1 MPPRPFL
8 PAAAFALFLLFVPN
22 GSSAQGTTLGPS
34 VSLMVGAGEG
44 VSGGGCGGDHY
55 IGSTGLD
62 ASRLLGKVVSLQVAV
77 RAFWLALGPTCQR
90 NPTAPLPPPPDG
102 TYIEEDGVRLQSSEF
117 LTTDARLGIRARNNP
132 VVLSL
137 GGGTVVRGGHE
148 APYFVGALSFP
159 FADGS
164 TRRFSVLV
172 EYYWL
177 RLTNDR
183 FQRTYQNGFRVAEQ
197 PLAPI
202 HHWSNAM
209 TLGVRWG
216 FRL

>member
-1 MPPRPFL
+1 MPSRPFL
-8 PAAAFALFLLFVPN
+8 PAAAFALFLLFVPS
-22 GSSAQGTTLGPS
+22 GGSAQQTALGPS
-34 VSLMVGAGEG
+34 FSLMVGAGEG
-44 VSGGGCGGDHY
+44 VSGGGCGGAHY

-62 ASRLLGKVVSLQVAV
+62 GSRRLGKVVSLQVAV
-77 RAFWLALGPTCQR
+77 RAFWLALGPEC
-90 NPTAPLPPPPDG
+90 NEAPTAPLPPPPDG
-102 TYIEEDGVRLQSSEF
+102 TYIEGDGVQLQSSQF
-117 LTTDARLGIRARNNP
+117 FTTDARLGIRAPHN
-132 VVLSL
+132 LAML
-137 GGGTVVRGGHE
+137 TIGGGTVLRRGYE

-164 TRRFSVLV
+164 SRRFSWLV
-172 EYYWL
+172 EYYLL

-197 PLAPI
+197 PLGPI
-202 HHWSNAM
+202 QRWSNAM